1 MRNLTQTPGPDLH
14 PDWSPSGDQSAFA
27 SGERLDREIWV
38 MDSDGSNRRQLTP
51 NRPGISGAPAWSPDG
66 SQIVFESSEHQG
78 DLAPHSWST
87 KACMP

>member
-1 MRNLTQTPGPDLH
+1 MY
-14 PDWSPSGDQSAFA
+14 
-27 SGERLDREIWV
+27 
-38 MDSDGSNRRQLTP
+38 SDGSNRRQLTP

-66 SQIVFESSEHQG
+66 SQIVFESLEHQG